1 MASVTVK
8 FNGMWR
14 LYVGAG
20 TATLQAGVIEEAL
33 KQIEKEF
40 APKFEKKLQERGVKL
55 DGGILKLSYIT
66 LNRKNIKELAERTL
80 KDGDILDL
88 FVAVPGG

>member
-1 MASVTVK
+1 MALVTVK

-20 TATLQAGVIEEAL
+20 TATLQAGVIDEAL
-33 KQIEKEF
+33 KKIEKEL
-40 APKFEKKLQERGVKL
+40 APKFEKKLQERGVRL

-66 LNRKNIKELAERTL
+66 LNRKNIKELTERTL

>member
-1 MASVTVK
+1 MALVTVK
-8 FNGMWR
+8 FNGIWR

-20 TATLQAGVIEEAL
+20 TATLQAGIIDEAL
-33 KQIEKEF
+33 KQIEKDY
-40 APKFEKKLQERGVKL
+40 APKFEDKLKERGVKL
-55 DGGILKLSYIT
+55 DGGILKHSYIT
-66 LNRKNIKELAERTL
+66 LNRKNVKEIAERSL

>member
-1 MASVTVK
+1 M
-8 FNGMWR
+8 
-14 LYVGAG
+14 GAG
-20 TATLQAGVIEEAL
+20 AATLQADVIDEAL
-33 KQIEKEF
+33 KQIEKEL

-66 LNRKNIKELAERTL
+66 LNRKNIKELAERSL

-88 FVAVPGG
+88 FIAVPGG